1 MGEVIV
7 ASRASSSSQFVCV
20 CVKDDCTREGEEVDT
35 GGEEGEGKRVT
46 LLPSKNT
53 MSSKKKAKKRK
64 RNGER
69 ERKRSSGSP
78 GLINNQEKDEIV
90 R

>member
-1 MGEVIV
+1 M
-7 ASRASSSSQFVCV
+7 CV